1 MNAEHTVTALKSFC
15 KANSGDEQKWENKG
29 TTYYWN
35 RGKDTANGFVNGVV
49 RKLAGVDA
57 QGHQIWTVAGSIKID
72 ATGTI
77 LRFTGMPK
85 KQQKI
90 LQGISSIT
98 TQAKDLQTV

>member
-15 KANSGDEQKWENKG
+15 KANSGDEQMWENKG

-35 RGKDTANGFVNGVV
+35 RGKDTSSGLVNGVV

-57 QGHQIWTVAGSIKID
+57 NGHKIWTVAGSIKID
-72 ATGTI
+72 SDGTI

-85 KQQKI
+85 KQQKL
-90 LQGISSIT
+90 LQGISAVT
-98 TQAKDLQTV
+98 TQAKTLQTV